1 MVGVKTEMIQKR
13 LLNITE
19 LSEMIGIKPN
29 TIYHWVSRRSV
40 PFVKV
45 GGRTK
50 FDILEI
56 DKWIKELSFAC
67 KDFN

>member
-1 MVGVKTEMIQKR
+1 MIQKR

-19 LSEMIGIKPN
+19 LSEMIGIKHN
-29 TIYHWVSRRSV
+29 TIYHWVSQRRV

-50 FDILEI
+50 FDIIEI
-56 DKWIKELSFAC
+56 DKWIKESSVAC

>member
-1 MVGVKTEMIQKR
+1 MIQRR

-19 LSEMIGIKPN
+19 LSEMIGIKAN
-29 TIYHWVSRRSV
+29 TLYHWVSQRRV

-50 FDILEI
+50 FDVIEI
-56 DKWIKELSFAC
+56 DKWIKESSVEC
-67 KDFN
+67 KDFS

>member
-1 MVGVKTEMIQKR
+1 MIQKR

-29 TIYHWVSRRSV
+29 TIYHWVSQRRV

-56 DKWIKELSFAC
+56 DRWIKELSVAC